1 MVFCLAYRL
10 LLIAYCLSLSLIA
23 LEMHERLRDFPR
35 FDVAVMCIDGVTQS
49 KAFAFL
55 DAGKTQLMLNAAD
68 DLAEDETLTE
78 LVFEVDDIA
87 AAYSEMASRG
97 VVFEVEPR
105 AVMES
110 EGREL
115 QATHFHD
122 PDGHLASITGWVESS

>member
-1 MVFCLAYRL
+1 MELAR
-10 LLIAYCLSLSLIA
+10 II
-23 LEMHERLRDFPR
+23 LRTSDLDR
-35 FDVAVMCIDGVTQS
+35 SVAFWSEAFGLAVVAKSGE
-49 KAFAFL
+49 FAFL
-55 DAGKTQLMLNAAD
+55 DAGKTQLMLNSAD

-87 AAYSEMASRG
+87 TAYSEMAGRG

-115 QATHFHD
+115 HATHFHD